1 MNINVQKTLNTDL
14 QKYVKCQKKQADQL
28 ALNRPAMVDLYVYL
42 ELLLLHLM
50 ERGSTQVAVERYISK
65 WQVSTRLKVL
75 E

>member
-1 MNINVQKTLNTDL
+1 MSTSVQKNLNTDL
-14 QKYVKCQKKQADQL
+14 QKYVKCLKKQVDQL
-28 ALNRPAMVDLYVYL
+28 ALSQVAMVDSYVYS